1 MKFEIT
7 GGPDQM
13 GKDQFIGK
21 MQFQNNRIRMTR
33 FWIPGQPQ
41 DIQKVRPERLLF
53 WEAEKLL
60 HVRPPLHLS

>member
-1 MKFEIT
+1 
-7 GGPDQM
+7 M

-41 DIQKVRPERLLF
+41 DIQKVRLERLLF